1 MKAFFASCFWLTTRC
16 KNVDTLPFIQ
26 SRSPSVDELLFKAVS
41 PSFDHDL
48 VWLATLIRQGRRGDH
63 MFVNVAS
70 HFGPLGY
77 FLELVNVREASL
89 PLPTHHITSYVLLQ
103 HSVNVMMEISLQ

>member
-1 MKAFFASCFWLTTRC
+1 MASNLDKAGEER
-16 KNVDTLPFIQ
+16 
-26 SRSPSVDELLFKAVS
+26 
-41 PSFDHDL
+41 
-48 VWLATLIRQGRRGDH
+48 DH
-63 MFVNVAS
+63 MFVNAAS